1 MEEPGG
7 LQSTGS
13 LRLRHNWAT
22 SLSLFTFMHRRRKW
36 HPTPLFLPGECQGR
50 GSLVGCIYGV
60 AQSRTRLKRL
70 SSSSRQLWGSP
81 GGSVVGLIPVLER
94 SPGEGSD
101 NPLQYSYLKKKN
113 PMDTGAWQIT
123 VHNVIKSQTNL
134 SMHAHTCNYDQ
145 NSHLDFLSYLQNAN
159 NSFLLE
165 ES

>member
-1 MEEPGG
+1 MRVP
-7 LQSTGS
+7 
-13 LRLRHNWAT
+13 RW
-22 SLSLFTFMHRRRKW
+22 LSCGF
-36 HPTPLFLPGECQGR
+36 
-50 GSLVGCIYGV
+50 V
-60 AQSRTRLKRL
+60 
-70 SSSSRQLWGSP
+70 
-81 GGSVVGLIPVLER
+81 PVLER

-123 VHNVIKSQTNL
+123 VHDVIKSQTNL